1 AQRRQKILPQQRHE
15 LALGRLVR
23 HLLSIPTPQLQIRKK
38 LGPLVVEL
46 GVRLISRFALLHRTV
61 TRILYGQSRGDD
73 EHFAQTLLI
82 TGRQYHAAHTRI
94 NRQPGLLAPHGGKA
108 IVLVERTELLQLLV
122 AVGNGPT
129 RRCVD
134 EWKGLDVIELER
146 LHAQNHGRQ
155 RRAQHLG
162 IGKGGARLEIGL
174 VVKPY
179 ADARTHAPATSGTL
193 IGGCL
198 ADGLDAQLLN
208 LVAPRIAF
216 YARQAAIDDV
226 TDTRNGERRFGHVR
240 GQHDA
245 PRVALGPEDAL
256 LFRLR
261 EPRVQ
266 RKHLRSRRVV
276 LAQGLDRFADLTLA
290 RKENQH
296 IARTVAGT
304 FVDAL
309 DHRIDQVTLLVAAA
323 AAPAAFFCFVAQY
336 GSVTHLNRIQSPG
349 HLDHGCGAILGAEV
363 SRKPV
368 GVDGG
373 GSDDQL
379 EVAPLDE
386 QLLEEAQQKINVQA
400 ALVRL
405 VDDDRVV
412 TPQQRVA
419 LRLCQQN
426 AIGHQLDRHVGPA
439 AVAEA
444 DLVADPVAQFG
455 VQFFG
460 NAFGHRSGR
469 QSARLRMRDHAA
481 LPATE
486 FQA

>member
-1 AQRRQKILPQQRHE
+1 QTRGFDQFSGHEPAARLLAERGARVNVKADLACTLIGAALFRLQADIAQQTGQQRHVQLFVGRFTLIQAPALFTHQRGQLTVHVAPFAQAQRRQKILPQQRHE

-155 RRAQHLG
+155 RRAPHLG

-216 YARQAAIDDV
+216 HARQAAIDDV

-290 RKENQH
+290 RKEDQH

-323 AAPAAFFCFVAQY
+323 AAPA
-336 GSVTHLNRIQSPG
+336 
-349 HLDHGCGAILGAEV
+349 
-363 SRKPV
+363 
-368 GVDGG
+368 
-373 GSDDQL
+373 
-379 EVAPLDE
+379 
-386 QLLEEAQQKINVQA
+386 
-400 ALVRL
+400 
-405 VDDDRVV
+405 
-412 TPQQRVA
+412 
-419 LRLCQQN
+419 
-426 AIGHQLDRHVGPA
+426 
-439 AVAEA
+439 
-444 DLVADPVAQFG
+444 
-455 VQFFG
+455 
-460 NAFGHRSGR
+460 
-469 QSARLRMRDHAA
+469 
-481 LPATE
+481 
-486 FQA
+486 